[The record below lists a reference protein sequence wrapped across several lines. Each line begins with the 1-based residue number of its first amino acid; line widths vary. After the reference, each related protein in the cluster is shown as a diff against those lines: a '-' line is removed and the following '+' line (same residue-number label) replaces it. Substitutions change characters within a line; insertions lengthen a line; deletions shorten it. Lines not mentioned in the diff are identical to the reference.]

1 MRTISDKQG
10 LTLKAAVRRSLDQA
24 GGGDAFQHVTRVKAN
39 ALSSYASA
47 NEDKADKFMPIDV
60 AVECDLEANSPIIV
74 SGMAAMLGYKL
85 IPTGVV
91 GQGAENHHAVSA
103 RDALTIAREAADVV
117 RAIDD
122 ATQDDA
128 IDARE
133 RKDIN
138 REIDDLIK
146 ALQCVQRR
154 IGGAA

>member
-10 LTLKAAVRRSLDQA
+10 LTLKAATRRSLDQA

-47 NEDKADKFMPIDV
+47 NDEKADKFIPVDV
-60 AVECDLEANSPIIV
+60 AVECDIEANSPIIA
-74 SGMAAMLGYKL
+74 SAMAAMLGFKL
-85 IPTGVV
+85 VPLDGSDDHR
-91 GQGAENHHAVSA
+91 QPVSA
-103 RDALTIAREAADVV
+103 RDALKIAREASEVV
-117 RAIDD
+117 RAIDE
-122 ATQDDA
+122 ATQDDV
-128 IDARE
+128 IDASE

-154 IGGAA
+154 VGGGA